1 MRRRGSDLPRAPAG
15 PGYATPVSAASDPA
29 LAPCTLILTADDA
42 LRAAFAKLL
51 QARGHRLE
59 FAPELT
65 LTPRTDVRLAVV
77 DDRCLPAGVELRAV
91 FADPDT
97 VVLAV
102 TGDET
107 KAAALLA
114 AGAMDFLVRPFSG
127 AGLAAR
133 LDAVE
138 RKLALLEDRREA
150 EAGARESHRTLET
163 LIGNLPGIVF
173 RCLNDPSWPMEFV
186 SDGCLE
192 LTGYPAEDF
201 VSGRV
206 HYGTIIH
213 ADDRELV
220 WQTVQAAIE
229 ARRPYRTSYR
239 VITAQGEPRWLW
251 EQGQGV
257 FGMGGQLLAIEG
269 FVNDVTALRRTQ
281 SELEEREELL
291 ETLLAVT
298 TSAYVLCDSDGKIV
312 YVNLAA
318 QTWLKAADARLI
330 GAQFS
335 EFLADQPSELREAIA
350 RGRDALFTVE
360 QPGSEFAAYHLVQ
373 RHIQMGGRPHTAFT
387 VKQLTHELARQEV
400 EVWKKVLRL
409 IAHEI
414 GNTLAPISSLL
425 HSARLINDAD
435 ARDARLDRI
444 IDTIEERAKHLGEFL
459 RGYTQFARLP
469 RPRIEAIKWR
479 SLFDRL
485 IDLVRFELIARHED
499 LNALAHI
506 DRSQI
511 EQALINLLKNAVEA
525 GGTAEGV
532 AVKLVRVE
540 GGYELQVLDRGPGIP
555 PQLMSKVLL
564 PFYSTKR
571 TGSGLGLA
579 LCREIVEAHAGSLR
593 IEAREGGG
601 TVVTCWLP
609 DPPQA

>member
-1 MRRRGSDLPRAPAG
+1 MPAARDPAPA
-15 PGYATPVSAASDPA
+15 SR
-29 LAPCTLILTADDA
+29 TLVVTTDDV

-59 FAPELT
+59 FAPELPPAPWT
-65 LTPRTDVRLAVV
+65 GVRLAVI
-77 DDRCLPAGVELRAV
+77 DDRCLSVGVELPAM
-91 FADPDT
+91 FAGPDT
-97 VVLAV
+97 LVLAV

-107 KAAALLA
+107 RAAALLG
-114 AGAMDFLVRPFSG
+114 AGAMDFLLRPFSA

-133 LDAVE
+133 LDVVE
-138 RKLALLEDRREA
+138 RKLALLERGREA
-150 EAGARESHRTLET
+150 EAGARESHRTLAT
-163 LIGNLPGIVF
+163 LISNLPGIVF
-173 RCLNDPSWPMEFV
+173 RCYNDPSWTMEFV
-186 SDGCLE
+186 SDGCVE
-192 LTGYPAEDF
+192 LTGYTAEDF

-206 HYGTIIH
+206 TYGSIIH
-213 ADDRELV
+213 PDDHEQV
-220 WQTVQAAIE
+220 WQAVQRGVDE
-229 ARRPYRTSYR
+229 RRLYRTTYR
-239 VITAQGEPRWLW
+239 VVTAQGEPRWLW

-257 FGMGGQLLAIEG
+257 YGVDGELLAIEG
-269 FVNDVTALRRTQ
+269 FVNDVTALRRTE
-281 SELEEREELL
+281 SELEEREMLL

-298 TSAYVLCDSDGKIV
+298 TNAYVLCDDDGKIV

-318 QTWLKAADARLI
+318 QSWLKAADARLI
-330 GAQFS
+330 GAPFS

-360 QPGSEFAAYHLVQ
+360 RPGSEFEAYHLVQ
-373 RHIQMGGRPHTAFT
+373 RRVQMGGRPHTAYT

-485 IDLVRFELIARHED
+485 VDLVRFELIARHED
-499 LNALAHI
+499 LNALAYI

-525 GGTAEGV
+525 GGTSDGV
-532 AVKLVRVE
+532 AVRLVRVE
-540 GGYELQVLDRGPGIP
+540 GAYEVQVLDRGPGIP
-555 PQLMSKVLL
+555 PELMAKVLL

-579 LCREIVEAHAGSLR
+579 LCREILDAHAGTLR

-601 TVVTCWLP
+601 TVVTCSLP

>member
-1 MRRRGSDLPRAPAG
+1 MTAVR
-15 PGYATPVSAASDPA
+15 DPA
-29 LAPCTLILTADDA
+29 LMPRTLVLTADDV

-59 FAPELT
+59 FASELPQAPYAGVH
-65 LTPRTDVRLAVV
+65 LVV
-77 DDRCLPAGVELRAV
+77 IDDRCLADELQLRAV
-91 FADPDT
+91 FTDPDT
-97 VVLAV
+97 LVLAV
-102 TGDET
+102 TGDEAR
-107 KAAALLA
+107 AAPLLA
-114 AGAMDFLVRPFSG
+114 GGAMDFLLRPFTP
-127 AGLAAR
+127 AGLGAR

-138 RKLALLEDRREA
+138 RTLALLERSRA
-150 EAGARESHRTLET
+150 VEAGARESHRTLAT
-163 LIGNLPGIVF
+163 LISNLPGIVF
-173 RCLNDPSWPMEFV
+173 RCLNEPDLPMEFI
-186 SDGCLE
+186 SAGCLDI
-192 LTGYPAEDF
+192 TGHSAEAF
-201 VSGRV
+201 VSGQV
-206 HYGTIIH
+206 SYASIIH
-213 ADDRELV
+213 ADDRAAV
-220 WQTVQAAIE
+220 WTAVQQAVHE
-229 ARRPYRTSYR
+229 RRPYRTTYR
-239 VITAQGEPRWLW
+239 VTTAEGAARWLW

-257 FGMGGQLLAIEG
+257 YDTAGRLIAIEG
-269 FVNDVTALRRTQ
+269 FINDITALRQ
-281 SELEEREELL
+281 AQIEIEEREVLL

-298 TSAYVLCDSDGKIV
+298 TSAYVLCDDQGKIV

-318 QTWLKAADARLI
+318 QTWLKTADARLV
-330 GAQFS
+330 GTTFADL
-335 EFLADQPSELREAIA
+335 LADQPSELRDAIA
-350 RGRDALFTVE
+350 RGRDALFTVKRI
-360 QPGSEFAAYHLVQ
+360 GSEFEAYHLVQ
-373 RHIQMGGRPHTAFT
+373 RRVQMGGRQHTAYT

-414 GNTLAPISSLL
+414 GNTLAPITSLL
-425 HSARLINDAD
+425 HSARLINAAE

-469 RPRIEAIKWR
+469 VPRIEAIKWR

-485 IDLVRFELIARHED
+485 IDFVRFELIATPAD

-525 GGTAEGV
+525 GGTDVGV
-532 AVKLVRVE
+532 AVRLARVE
-540 GGYELQVLDRGPGIP
+540 AGYDVQVLDRGPGIP
-555 PQLMSKVLL
+555 PAQMSKVLL

-579 LCREIVEAHAGSLR
+579 LCREIVEAHGGSLR

-609 DPPQA
+609 DPPAA

>member
-1 MRRRGSDLPRAPAG
+1 M
-15 PGYATPVSAASDPA
+15 SAARDPA
-29 LAPCTLILTADDA
+29 LASTTLVVTADDV
-42 LRAAFAKLL
+42 LRVAFAKLL

-59 FAPELT
+59 FAPELPPAPWT
-65 LTPRTDVRLAVV
+65 GVCLAVV
-77 DDRCLPAGVELRAV
+77 DDRCLPVGTLFPAM

-97 VVLAV
+97 LVLAV
-102 TGDET
+102 TGDEAR
-107 KAAALLA
+107 AAALLG
-114 AGAMDFLVRPFSG
+114 AGAMDFLVRPFSA

-138 RKLALLEDRREA
+138 RKLALLERRREA
-150 EAGARESHRTLET
+150 EAGARESHRTLAT
-163 LIGNLPGIVF
+163 LIRNLPGIVF
-173 RCLNDPSWPMEFV
+173 RCDNDPAWTMEFV
-186 SDGCLE
+186 SDGCFE
-192 LTGYPAEDF
+192 LTGYTADDF
-201 VSGRV
+201 VSGRLT
-206 HYGTIIH
+206 YGSIIH
-213 ADDRELV
+213 TDDREQV
-220 WQTVQAAIE
+220 WQAVQRGVDE
-229 ARRPYRTSYR
+229 RRLYRTTYR
-239 VITAQGEPRWLW
+239 VITARGEPRWLW

-257 FGMGGQLLAIEG
+257 YGVDGELLAIEG
-269 FVNDVTALRRTQ
+269 FINDVTALRRTE
-281 SELEEREELL
+281 SELAEREVLL

-298 TSAYVLCDSDGKIV
+298 TSAYVLCDDEGKIV

-318 QTWLKAADARLI
+318 QSWLKAADARLV
-330 GAQFS
+330 GAHFAD
-335 EFLADQPSELREAIA
+335 FVADQPSELREAIA

-360 QPGSEFAAYHLVQ
+360 RPGSEFEAYHLVQ
-373 RHIQMGGRPHTAFT
+373 RRVQMGGRPHTAYT

-444 IDTIEERAKHLGEFL
+444 IDTIEERSKHLGEFL

-485 IDLVRFELIARHED
+485 VDLVRFELIAHHED
-499 LNALAHI
+499 LNALGHI

-525 GGTAEGV
+525 GGTSEGV
-532 AVKLVRVE
+532 AIRLVRVV
-540 GGYELQVLDRGPGIP
+540 GAYEIQVLDRGPGIP
-555 PQLMSKVLL
+555 PELMSKVLL

-579 LCREIVEAHAGSLR
+579 LCREILDAHAGTLR

-601 TVVTCWLP
+601 TIVTCWLP

>member
-1 MRRRGSDLPRAPAG
+1 
-15 PGYATPVSAASDPA
+15 VSVARDPA
-29 LAPCTLILTADDA
+29 LATRTLVLTADDA

-59 FAPELT
+59 FAAEFPSE
-65 LTPRTDVRLAVV
+65 PCEGVRLAVI
-77 DDRCLPAGVELRAV
+77 DDRCLPVDRELHML

-97 VVLAV
+97 LVLAV
-102 TGDET
+102 TGDEGR
-107 KAAALLA
+107 AAGLLA
-114 AGAMDFLVRPFSG
+114 SGAMDFLVRPFSP

-138 RKLALLEDRREA
+138 RKLALLERRREA
-150 EAGARESHRTLET
+150 EAGARESHRTLAT
-163 LIGNLPGIVF
+163 LISNLPGIVF
-173 RCLNDPSWPMEFV
+173 RCLNEPAWPMEFM
-186 SDGCLE
+186 SDGCVE
-192 LTGYPAEDF
+192 LTGYCADDF

-206 HYGTIIH
+206 TYASIIH
-213 ADDRELV
+213 PDDREQV
-220 WQTVQAAIE
+220 WNTVQE
-229 ARRPYRTSYR
+229 AVRGRRLYRTSYR
-239 VITAQGEPRWLW
+239 ITTATGTTRSLW

-257 FGMGGQLLAIEG
+257 YGPGGALIAVEG
-269 FVNDVTALRRTQ
+269 FVNDITALRSAQ
-281 SELEEREELL
+281 IEIEEREVLL

-298 TSAYVLCDSDGKIV
+298 TSAYVLCDSGGKIV

-318 QTWLKAADARLI
+318 QTWLKAPDARLI
-330 GAQFS
+330 GATFADVL
-335 EFLADQPSELREAIA
+335 EDQPSELRDAIT

-360 QPGSEFAAYHLVQ
+360 RPGSEFEAYHLVQ
-373 RHIQMGGRPHTAFT
+373 RNVMMGGSRHTAYT
-387 VKQLTHELARQEV
+387 VKRLTHELARQEV

-425 HSARLINDAD
+425 HSARLINAAE

-469 RPRIEAIKWR
+469 QPRIEAIKWR
-479 SLFDRL
+479 SVFDRL
-485 IDLVRFELIARHED
+485 IDFVKFELIATPAD

-506 DRSQI
+506 DRSQV

-525 GGTAEGV
+525 GGTADGV
-532 AVKLVRVE
+532 AVRLVRVD
-540 GGYELQVLDRGPGIP
+540 GAYEVQVLDRGPGIP
-555 PQLMSKVLL
+555 PELMSKVLL

-579 LCREIVEAHAGSLR
+579 LCREIVEAHGGSLR

-609 DPPQA
+609 DPPAK

>member
-1 MRRRGSDLPRAPAG
+1 
-15 PGYATPVSAASDPA
+15 VSAARDPA
-29 LAPCTLILTADDA
+29 LASTTLVVTADDV

-59 FAPELT
+59 FAPELPPAPWT
-65 LTPRTDVRLAVV
+65 GVRLAVV
-77 DDRCLPAGVELRAV
+77 DDRCLPVGALFPAM

-97 VVLAV
+97 LVLAV
-102 TGDET
+102 TGDEAR
-107 KAAALLA
+107 AAALLG
-114 AGAMDFLVRPFSG
+114 AGAMDFLVRPCSA

-138 RKLALLEDRREA
+138 RKLALLERRREA
-150 EAGARESHRTLET
+150 EAGARESHRTLAT
-163 LIGNLPGIVF
+163 LISNLPGIVF
-173 RCLNDPSWPMEFV
+173 RCYNDPSWTMEFV
-186 SDGCLE
+186 SDGCFE
-192 LTGYPAEDF
+192 LTGYTADNF
-201 VSGRV
+201 VSGRLT
-206 HYGTIIH
+206 YGSIIH
-213 ADDRELV
+213 ADDREQV
-220 WQTVQAAIE
+220 WQAVQRGVDE
-229 ARRPYRTSYR
+229 RRLYRTTYR

-257 FGMGGQLLAIEG
+257 YGVDGELLAIEG
-269 FVNDVTALRRTQ
+269 FINDVTALRRTE
-281 SELEEREELL
+281 SELAEREGLL

-298 TSAYVLCDSDGKIV
+298 TSAYVLCDDEGKIV

-318 QTWLKAADARLI
+318 QSWLKAADARLV
-330 GAQFS
+330 GAHFAD
-335 EFLADQPSELREAIA
+335 FIADQPSELREAIA

-360 QPGSEFAAYHLVQ
+360 RPGSEFEAYHLVQ
-373 RHIQMGGRPHTAFT
+373 RRVQMGGRPHTAYT

-444 IDTIEERAKHLGEFL
+444 IDTIEERSKHLGEFL

-485 IDLVRFELIARHED
+485 VDLVRFELIAHHED
-499 LNALAHI
+499 LNALGHI

-525 GGTAEGV
+525 GGTSEGV
-532 AVKLVRVE
+532 AIRLVRVV
-540 GGYELQVLDRGPGIP
+540 GAYEIQVLDRGPGIP
-555 PQLMSKVLL
+555 PELMSKVLL

-579 LCREIVEAHAGSLR
+579 LCREILDAHAGTLR

-601 TVVTCWLP
+601 TIVTCWLP

>member
-1 MRRRGSDLPRAPAG
+1 M
-15 PGYATPVSAASDPA
+15 SAARDPA
-29 LAPCTLILTADDA
+29 LASRTLVVTADDV

-59 FAPELT
+59 FAPELPPAPWT
-65 LTPRTDVRLAVV
+65 GVRLAVI
-77 DDRCLPAGVELRAV
+77 DDRCLPVGVELPTM
-91 FADPDT
+91 FAGPDT
-97 VVLAV
+97 LVLAV

-107 KAAALLA
+107 RAAALLG
-114 AGAMDFLVRPFSG
+114 AGAMDFLLRPFSA

-133 LDAVE
+133 LDVVE
-138 RKLALLEDRREA
+138 RKLALLERGREA
-150 EAGARESHRTLET
+150 EAGARESHRTLAT

-173 RCLNDPSWPMEFV
+173 RCYNDPSWTMEFV
-186 SDGCLE
+186 SDGCVE
-192 LTGYPAEDF
+192 LTGYSAEDF
-201 VSGRV
+201 VSGCV
-206 HYGTIIH
+206 TYGSIIH
-213 ADDRELV
+213 PDDREQV
-220 WQTVQAAIE
+220 WQAVQRGVDE
-229 ARRPYRTSYR
+229 RRLYRTTYR
-239 VITAQGEPRWLW
+239 VVTAQGEPRWLW

-257 FGMGGQLLAIEG
+257 YGIDGELLAIEG
-269 FVNDVTALRRTQ
+269 FVNDVTALRRTE
-281 SELEEREELL
+281 SELEEREVLL

-298 TSAYVLCDSDGKIV
+298 TSAYVLCDDDGKIV

-318 QTWLKAADARLI
+318 QSWLKAADARLI
-330 GAQFS
+330 GAPFS

-360 QPGSEFAAYHLVQ
+360 RPGSEFEAYHLVQ
-373 RHIQMGGRPHTAFT
+373 RRVQMGGRPHTAYT

-499 LNALAHI
+499 LNALAYI

-525 GGTAEGV
+525 GGTSEGV
-532 AVKLVRVE
+532 AVRLVRVE
-540 GGYELQVLDRGPGIP
+540 GAYEVQVLDRGPGIP
-555 PQLMSKVLL
+555 PELMAKVLL

-579 LCREIVEAHAGSLR
+579 LCREILDAHAGTLR

-601 TVVTCWLP
+601 TVVTCSLP

>member
-1 MRRRGSDLPRAPAG
+1 MSVARDPAPA
-15 PGYATPVSAASDPA
+15 TR
-29 LAPCTLILTADDA
+29 TLVLTADDA

-59 FAPELT
+59 FAAELPGQPCT
-65 LTPRTDVRLAVV
+65 GVRLAVI
-77 DDRCLPAGVELRAV
+77 DDRCLRDDGELQAT
-91 FADPDT
+91 FTDPDT
-97 VVLAV
+97 LVLAV
-102 TGDET
+102 TGDEAR
-107 KAAALLA
+107 AATLLA
-114 AGAMDFLVRPFSG
+114 RGAMDFLVRPFSP
-127 AGLAAR
+127 AGLSAR

-138 RKLALLEDRREA
+138 RKLALLERRREA
-150 EAGARESHRTLET
+150 EAGARESHRTLAT
-163 LIGNLPGIVF
+163 LISNLPGIVF
-173 RCLNDPSWPMEFV
+173 RAHNDRAWPMEFM
-186 SDGCLE
+186 SDGCAE
-192 LTGYPAEDF
+192 VTGYSADDF

-206 HYGTIIH
+206 SYGAIIH
-213 ADDRELV
+213 PDDREAV
-220 WQTVQAAIE
+220 WTAVQDAV
-229 ARRPYRTSYR
+229 ARRGAYRMTYR
-239 VITAQGEPRWLW
+239 VLTAQGEARWLW

-257 FGMGGQLLAIEG
+257 YGADGALLAIEG

-281 SELEEREELL
+281 IELEEREVLL

-298 TSAYVLCDSDGKIV
+298 TTAYVLCDSDGKIV

-318 QTWLKAADARLI
+318 QTWLKTPDARLI
-330 GAQFS
+330 GATFS
-335 EFLADQPSELREAIA
+335 DVLEDQPSELRDAIA

-360 QPGSEFAAYHLVQ
+360 TPGSEFEAFHLVQ
-373 RHIQMGGRPHTAFT
+373 RNMQMGGRPHTAYT
-387 VKQLTHELARQEV
+387 VKRLTHELARQEV

-425 HSARLINDAD
+425 HSARLINAAE

-469 RPRIEAIKWR
+469 QPRIEAIKWR

-485 IDLVRFELIARHED
+485 IDFVKFELIATPAD

-532 AVKLVRVE
+532 AVRLQKADD
-540 GGYELQVLDRGPGIP
+540 GYEVQVLDRGPGIP
-555 PQLMSKVLL
+555 PELMAKVLL

-571 TGSGLGLA
+571 TGQGLGLA
-579 LCREIVEAHAGSLR
+579 LCREIVDAHGGSLR

-601 TVVTCWLP
+601 TVVTCSLP
-609 DPPQA
+609 NAPNR

>member
-1 MRRRGSDLPRAPAG
+1 MSVVR
-15 PGYATPVSAASDPA
+15 DPA
-29 LAPCTLILTADDA
+29 LVSCTLVVTADDA

-51 QARGHRLE
+51 QARGHRLQ
-59 FAPELT
+59 FAPELPPAPWT
-65 LTPRTDVRLAVV
+65 GVRLAVV
-77 DDRCLPAGVELRAV
+77 DDRCVPSGAELRAL

-97 VVLAV
+97 LVLAV

-107 KAAALLA
+107 RAAALLG
-114 AGAMDFLVRPFSG
+114 AGAMDFLVRPFSP

-138 RKLALLEDRREA
+138 CKLALLERGRGA
-150 EAGARESHRTLET
+150 EAGARESHRTLAT
-163 LIGNLPGIVF
+163 LISNLPGIVF
-173 RCLNDPSWPMEFV
+173 RCYNDPAWTMEFV

-192 LTGYPAEDF
+192 LTGYTAEDF

-206 HYGTIIH
+206 TYGSIIH
-213 ADDRELV
+213 PEDREQV
-220 WQTVQAAIE
+220 WQTVQQGVG
-229 ARRPYRTSYR
+229 ARRPYRTTYR
-239 VITAQGEPRWLW
+239 VITAQGEARWLW

-257 FGMGGQLLAIEG
+257 YGVDGELIAIEG

-281 SELEEREELL
+281 SELEEREVLL

-318 QTWLKAADARLI
+318 QTWLKAADSRLV
-330 GAQFS
+330 GAPFS
-335 EFLADQPSELREAIA
+335 EFLADQPTELREAIA

-360 QPGSEFAAYHLVQ
+360 KPGSEFEAYHLVQ
-373 RHIQMGGRPHTAFT
+373 RHIQMGGRPHTAYT

-532 AVKLVRVE
+532 AVRVVRVE
-540 GGYELQVLDRGPGIP
+540 GAYEVQVLDRGPGIP
-555 PQLMSKVLL
+555 PALMSKVLL

-609 DPPQA
+609 DPPQS

>member
-1 MRRRGSDLPRAPAG
+1 MSVAR
-15 PGYATPVSAASDPA
+15 DPA
-29 LAPCTLILTADDA
+29 LASRTLVLTADDA

-51 QARGHRLE
+51 QLRGHRLE
-59 FAPELT
+59 FAPELPAQPWT
-65 LTPRTDVRLAVV
+65 GVRLAVV
-77 DDRCLPAGVELRAV
+77 DDRCLPPEADLRAL
-91 FADPDT
+91 FIDPDT
-97 VVLAV
+97 LVLAV

-107 KAAALLA
+107 RAADLLQR
-114 AGAMDFLVRPFSG
+114 GAMDFLVRPFSG

-138 RKLALLEDRREA
+138 GKLALLGRRREA
-150 EAGARESHRTLET
+150 EAGARESHRTLAT
-163 LIGNLPGIVF
+163 LISNLPGIVF
-173 RCLNDPSWPMEFV
+173 RCFNDPQWPMEFV
-186 SDGCLE
+186 SDGCVE
-192 LTGYPAEDF
+192 LTGYTAEDF

-206 HYGTIIH
+206 AFGSIIH
-213 ADDRELV
+213 PDDRTQV
-220 WQTVQAAIE
+220 WQAVQAGVDE
-229 ARRPYRTSYR
+229 RRSYRTTYR
-239 VITAQGEPRWLW
+239 VATAQGEPRWLC

-257 FGMGGQLLAIEG
+257 YRGAGELLAIEG
-269 FVNDVTALRRTQ
+269 FINDVTALRRTQ
-281 SELEEREELL
+281 GELEEREVLL

-298 TSAYVLCDSDGKIV
+298 TNAYVLCDDAGKIV
-312 YVNLAA
+312 YVNPAA

-330 GAQFS
+330 GASFS

-360 QPGSEFAAYHLVQ
+360 RPGSEFEAYHLVQ
-373 RHIQMGGRPHTAFT
+373 RRVQMGGRPHTAFT
-387 VKQLTHELARQEV
+387 VKLLTHELARQEV

-435 ARDARLDRI
+435 ARDARLNRI
-444 IDTIEERAKHLGEFL
+444 IDTIDERAKHLGEFL

-479 SLFDRL
+479 SVFDRL
-485 IDLVRFELIARHED
+485 IDLVRFELIAHHED
-499 LNALAHI
+499 LNALAYV

-525 GGTAEGV
+525 GGTADGV
-532 AVKLVRVE
+532 AIRLTRVE
-540 GGYELQVLDRGPGIP
+540 GAYEVQVLDRGPGIP
-555 PQLMSKVLL
+555 PELMSKVLL

-579 LCREIVEAHAGSLR
+579 LCREILEAHAGSLR
-593 IEAREGGG
+593 LEAREGGG
-601 TVVTCWLP
+601 MVVTCWLP
-609 DPPQA
+609 DPIPT

>member
-1 MRRRGSDLPRAPAG
+1 M
-15 PGYATPVSAASDPA
+15 SAARDPA
-29 LAPCTLILTADDA
+29 LASCTLVVTADDV

-59 FAPELT
+59 FAPELPPAPWT
-65 LTPRTDVRLAVV
+65 GVRLAVV
-77 DDRCLPAGVELRAV
+77 DDRCLPVGVEFPAM

-97 VVLAV
+97 LVLAV

-107 KAAALLA
+107 RAAALLG
-114 AGAMDFLVRPFSG
+114 AGAMDFLVRPFSA

-138 RKLALLEDRREA
+138 RKLALLERRREA
-150 EAGARESHRTLET
+150 EAGARESHRTLAT
-163 LIGNLPGIVF
+163 LIRNLPGIVF
-173 RCLNDPSWPMEFV
+173 RCYNDPAWTMEFV
-186 SDGCLE
+186 SDGCYE
-192 LTGYPAEDF
+192 LTGYTAEDF
-201 VSGRV
+201 VSGRLT
-206 HYGTIIH
+206 YGSIIH
-213 ADDRELV
+213 ADDREQV
-220 WQTVQAAIE
+220 WQAVQRGVDE
-229 ARRPYRTSYR
+229 RRLYRTTYR

-257 FGMGGQLLAIEG
+257 YGVDGELLAIEG
-269 FVNDVTALRRTQ
+269 FINDVTALRRTE
-281 SELEEREELL
+281 SELEEREVLL

-298 TSAYVLCDSDGKIV
+298 TSAYVLCDDEGKIV

-318 QTWLKAADARLI
+318 QSWLKAADARLI
-330 GAQFS
+330 GAPFS
-335 EFLADQPSELREAIA
+335 EFVADQPSELREAIA

-360 QPGSEFAAYHLVQ
+360 RPGSEAEAYHLVQ
-373 RHIQMGGRPHTAFT
+373 RRVQMGGRPHTAYT

-485 IDLVRFELIARHED
+485 IDLVRFELIAHHED

-525 GGTAEGV
+525 GGTSEGV
-532 AVKLVRVE
+532 AIRLVRVE
-540 GGYELQVLDRGPGIP
+540 GAYEVQVLDRGPGIP
-555 PQLMSKVLL
+555 PELMSKVLL

-579 LCREIVEAHAGSLR
+579 LCREILDAHAGSLR